1 MAKGVRS
8 VNVYVAGHGVP
19 MLLSLRV
26 THTQNVKNTLADIDM
41 PLDTF
46 TTDEKFAQ
54 LHALPGNVFDNVA
67 LSGNMVLI
75 TSTY

>member
-1 MAKGVRS
+1 MFVFFKFS
-8 VNVYVAGHGVP
+8 FLNVAE
-19 MLLSLRV
+19 LLILFLF
-26 THTQNVKNTLADIDM
+26 QNVKNTLADIDM

-67 LSGNMVLI
+67 LSGNMVRK
-75 TSTY
+75 